1 MSSTTLNSNLFDEI
15 NLDETICDCDLLSE
29 RIEDPD
35 RTRAARAAGVA
46 GRRLGQDNERIY
58 GKRLGLDDD
67 RIAQLQEQGA
77 I

>member
-1 MSSTTLNSNLFDEI
+1 MQNVVFR
-15 NLDETICDCDLLSE
+15 LSE
-29 RIEDPD
+29 SPGSIRF
-35 RTRAARAAGVA
+35 G

-67 RIAQLQEQGA
+67 RIAQLREHGA